1 MPFENDNDNNDDY
14 DIKEYTDEECFEL
27 LGLNSPTDRELEMTI
42 LKFMDK
48 YEYRSRR
55 LFNFFE
61 DMYDRFFVSDVTVDN
76 TTKEIY
82 ATDEQT
88 FNEEKN
94 REEYRVAKELANQ
107 RTKTPVK
114 DLEER
119 GETTKTVQ
127 QRRVE
132 KVEKEKKVLQ
142 VQQVQ
147 QVDYV
152 PDTYKL
158 NPVERKTIFKMI
170 SIDSQFRED
179 PNSTSATN
187 FTMNLSEPIENVIS
201 MKLYSV
207 QIPYQWYTINETFGS
222 NFFYFK
228 GNSPGIDNGDHDIKV
243 EIQSGTYT
251 STSFVSGINDR
262 MKALQSVYT
271 DVSFGETALS
281 YDTINSKTT
290 FKVDLKKKFN
300 ETDYQLYFPNWSTPN
315 VVGEAKSLTIPSFLG
330 FNFQYYYPYVAYSSM
345 KNLTFIGDPTETTNE
360 TQFVLDNSNNYFTI
374 YQYLDTASN
383 FNIATSTIINTFKI
397 EFTLPFASYSRN
409 ALEANIRASLLAN
422 EFMDP
427 QFTRFQR
434 VNTIDT
440 NFSHYEIAVKL
451 NRQKIFQTDGSKL
464 AIVFPNENIPSGKHI
479 WTGPASC
486 FVFED
491 KEENINIFELNEV
504 VSETETLLT
513 NYIIDDNSAKIVI
526 ECTKPNYNVIENTR
540 TATVAGSPLTGYLWN
555 EYNAAVNDAIV
566 IMNNATKDPFVQPNG
581 EFNTVTKLS
590 TSTDFA
596 KFSFD
601 ILRIF
606 TQETYIFDLS
616 SCFLSKNPFQFDVS
630 INNLTNSNFSI
641 TKPFSSA
648 GQINI
653 SPANNNNILRLI
665 PKTTGGPNGNGY
677 GNQNAGVIDIVFTT
691 KIYTSFSELFTGIT
705 QDFINFSDSDNYKIS
720 KQCSISQIL
729 DPTTGRGT
737 ENMLLNIQISKDL
750 TEVDYKVTFVD
761 NAQYSWSTYLKMDA
775 SYNLVDFLDPTSNTS
790 ILTGNNPVYD
800 NTIELTSL
808 NNKIIFKPYTNG
820 VANAVN
826 DIVIEVP
833 LESSG
838 TKEYTREA
846 LIQQINSLLQEDEL
860 TVGSS
865 ISLVNENNL
874 QYTKIRT
881 NINKTFSAKDYKL
894 VFYDQESFVYC
905 NVGVAQ
911 NVTWDSTLGWILGFQ
926 SFTEYELGFTDNY
939 TYNVPTA
946 INGGATVTLRGDS
959 VLNTNLYNYFMLVLD
974 DFIQNHVNSGIIT
987 IASLERDVSLPSY
1000 ANKATYYCDPVT
1012 GQKTA
1017 TTATNQ
1023 NLTANQLYAM
1033 NQIMEDK
1040 RRKVKSY
1047 ATGPYL
1053 KDVFALIPL
1062 KLAGLAFGQTYMEFG
1077 GTLQNQDRKYF
1088 GPVRIQKL
1096 AVKLMTDK
1104 GSTVLLNSANW
1115 SFSVICEIMTS
1126 PP

>member
-1 MPFENDNDNNDDY
+1 MGDNDTY
-14 DIKEYTDEECFEL
+14 KIESYTDDQCFEV
-27 LGLNSPTDRELEMTI
+27 LGLNNPTDRELEMTI
-42 LKFMDK
+42 LKFMDQ
-48 YEYRSRR
+48 YEEKSKR
-55 LFNFFE
+55 LYHFFE
-61 DMYDRFFVSDVTVDN
+61 SMYDRFFSPDGDDDDN
-76 TTKEIY
+76 DHDIEGFDESLFKNDMIPNESPEALKLMEEI
-82 ATDEQT
+82 A
-88 FNEEKN
+88 K
-94 REEYRVAKELANQ
+94 EEYRVSKELRNKE
-107 RTKTPVK
+107 TKAPVQE
-114 DLEER
+114 L
-119 GETTKTVQ
+119 
-127 QRRVE
+127 
-132 KVEKEKKVLQ
+132 KEKGSTITT
-142 VQQVQ
+142 VQ

-152 PDTYKL
+152 KDPYKL
-158 NPVERKTIFKMI
+158 NPVDRKTIFKMI

-207 QIPYQWYTINETFGS
+207 QIPYTWYTINDTFGS

-243 EIQSGTYT
+243 DIQSGTYT
-251 STSFVSGINDR
+251 STSFVSEINDR
-262 MKALQSVYT
+262 MNTLRSVYS
-271 DVSFGETALS
+271 DVSFGQTAIS

-300 ETDYQLYFPNWSTPN
+300 ETDYQLHFPFWSTPTN
-315 VVGEAKSLTIPSFLG
+315 EAEKSKSIPSFLG
-330 FNFQYYYPYVAYSSM
+330 FNFQSYYPYIAYSMM
-345 KNLTFIGDPTETTNE
+345 KVLSFIEDPAELTNVTT
-360 TQFVLDNSNNYFTI
+360 FGLDQSNNYFTI
-374 YQYLDTASN
+374 YQYLDNESA
-383 FNIATSTIINTFKI
+383 FNIASSTIVKSIKVS
-397 EFTLPFASYSRN
+397 FTLPLNTSYSRN
-409 ALEANIRASLLAN
+409 DLESNINASIKAN
-422 EFMDP
+422 EFVDAELS
-427 QFTRFQR
+427 RFER
-434 VNTIDT
+434 VNTINT
-440 NFSHYEIAVKL
+440 SFSHYQIAVKL
-451 NRQKIFQTDGSKL
+451 NRQKSFQVDGSKL
-464 AIVFPNENIPSGKHI
+464 AIVFPKEDLESGLHI
-479 WTGPASC
+479 WTGNGSC
-486 FVFED
+486 FVFPD
-491 KEENINIFELNEV
+491 NKDINKENIFELNEI
-504 VSETETLLT
+504 VSETETPLT
-513 NYIIDDNSAKIVI
+513 NYIIDNSSATILI

-555 EYNAAVNDAIV
+555 DYIAAVNNAITK
-566 IMNNATKDPFVQPNG
+566 MNNDTKNPLTQPNG

-590 TSTDFA
+590 TSTDYA
-596 KFSFD
+596 KFSID
-601 ILRIF
+601 ILRTF

-630 INNLTNSNFSI
+630 INNLTNSNFTI

-648 GQINI
+648 PQIDI
-653 SPANNNNILRLI
+653 SPANSNNILRLI
-665 PKTTGGPNGNGY
+665 PKSSGGPNGNGF
-677 GNQNAGVIDIVFTT
+677 GNQNAEIVDIVFTT
-691 KIYTSFSELFTGIT
+691 KTYTTLAALIEGIN
-705 QDFINFSDSDNYKIS
+705 QDFINFSDSDNYKIA
-720 KQCSISQIL
+720 KQCSISQVS
-729 DPTTGRGT
+729 GT
-737 ENMLLNIQISKDL
+737 NSMTFNIQISKDL
-750 TEVDYKVTFVD
+750 TELDYKVTFVD
-761 NAQYSWSTYLKMDA
+761 NSQNSWSNYLKMDS
-775 SYNLVDFLDPTSNTS
+775 SYNLLDYRDFTTNTS
-790 ILTGNNPVYD
+790 ILTGNLPVYD
-800 NTIELTSL
+800 NIITLTSL
-808 NNKIIFKPYTNG
+808 NNKIVFKPYTNG
-820 VANAVN
+820 VANEDGAN

-833 LESSG
+833 LDSDN
-838 TKEYTREA
+838 TKTYTREA
-846 LIQQINSLLQEDEL
+846 LIQQINTLLQENPL

-865 ISLVNENNL
+865 VSLVNVGNL

-894 VFYDQESFVYC
+894 VFYDEESFVYC

-939 TYNVPTA
+939 TYNAPT
-946 INGGATVTLRGDS
+946 ITNNGATVTLRGDA

-1012 GQKTA
+1012 GQKIA
-1017 TTATNQ
+1017 TTAINQ

-1062 KLAGLAFGQTYMEFG
+1062 KLAGLSLGQTYMEFG

-1126 PP
+1126 PPK